1 MFVTDVT
8 GKILSHALPALSLTS
23 LISLHLQPHPEQ
35 SMSAISKSDV
45 VEYAKVYN
53 FIWYTPR
60 NTPDFDELVELIYE
74 DVKKLPYETLK
85 RNADGGDYDSILQL
99 AMRYVPKSE
108 SQARLADSYI
118 DLTPAVAC
126 PKAPM
131 DPLTS

>member
-1 MFVTDVT
+1 MQSFSTVTAAT
-8 GKILSHALPALSLTS
+8 EKQRLYAITSPTRRILFFT
-23 LISLHLQPHPEQ
+23 
-35 SMSAISKSDV
+35 
-45 VEYAKVYN
+45 KVYN